1 MRGNYFTEEQHYSSI
16 HPGKQYILEKESEL
30 IVGPSQ
36 KLELASTTHI
46 YNGHSL
52 IESKISIMRNIATPS
67 SIFRKLVEEVTKLM
81 AFDAFSHFMME
92 DKEIT
97 TPICDT
103 IGKVIS
109 GKKQVL
115 VPILRAG
122 LAMEQPMKD
131 IVPQARTGFC
141 GLYRDEETLKPH
153 MYFWKMPKDIENR
166 EVFVLD
172 PMLATG
178 GSVDF
183 TVSELK
189 RIGCKNIHYM
199 GIIGAP
205 EGVKLMQ
212 EKHPDVE
219 LYIAHLDKGL
229 NKNGYI
235 VPGLGD
241 AGDRIFGTK

>member
-1 MRGNYFTEEQHYSSI
+1 MEDKLREED
-16 HPGKQYILEKESEL
+16 L
-30 IVGPSQ
+30 IVPYHEV
-36 KLELASTTHI
+36 ELAETTHV
-46 YNGHSL
+46 YNGHAL
-52 IESKISIMRNIATPS
+52 IESKVTMLRDIKTPS
-67 SIFRKLVEEVTKLM
+67 SVFRKLVEEITQLM
-81 AFDAFSHFMME
+81 AFDAFSHL
-92 DKEIT
+92 EITDCDVT

-103 IGKVIS
+103 VSKRIS

-115 VPILRAG
+115 VPIMRAG
-122 LAMEQPMKD
+122 LAMEPAMKA
-131 IVPQARTGFC
+131 IVPMARTGFC
-141 GLYRDEETLKPH
+141 GVYRDETTLEPQQ
-153 MYFWKMPKDIENR
+153 YFWKMPKDIENR

-178 GSVDF
+178 GSADF

-189 RIGCKNIHYM
+189 RSGVKTIHFM

-205 EGVKLMQ
+205 QGIDLMQ
-212 EKHPDVE
+212 NKHPDVE

-229 NKNGYI
+229 NENGYI

>member
-1 MRGNYFTEEQHYSSI
+1 MDSLMNYRKEE
-16 HPGKQYILEKESEL
+16 LARKENNL
-30 IVGPSQ
+30 IVSHFR
-36 KLELASTTHI
+36 LDLAPTTHV
-46 YNGHSL
+46 YNGHAL
-52 IESKISIMRNIATPS
+52 IESKISIMRDINTPS
-67 SIFRKLVEEVTKLM
+67 SVFRKLVEEVTKLM
-81 AFDAFSHFMME
+81 AFDAFSKLKME

-103 IGKVIS
+103 IGKKIS

-141 GLYRDEETLKPH
+141 GVYRDEETLKPH
-153 MYFWKMPKDIENR
+153 EYYWKMPKDIENR

-178 GSVDF
+178 GSVDY
-183 TVSELK
+183 TVTRLK
-189 RIGCKNIHYM
+189 NIGCKTIHYM

-205 EGVKLMQ
+205 EGIILMQ

-219 LYIAHLDKGL
+219 LFIAHLDKGL
-229 NKNGYI
+229 NKDGYI

>member
-1 MRGNYFTEEQHYSSI
+1 MSTELLMNEND
-16 HPGKQYILEKESEL
+16 L
-30 IVGPSQ
+30 IVDYHEIEELGPN
-36 KLELASTTHI
+36 THI
-46 YNGHSL
+46 YNGHAL
-52 IESKISIMRNIATPS
+52 IESKISIMRDKHTPS
-67 SIFRKLVEEVTKLM
+67 SVFRKLVEEVTKLM
-81 AFDAFSHFMME
+81 AFDAFACLKLE
-92 DKEIT
+92 DAAIT

-103 IGKVIS
+103 IGKKIS

-141 GLYRDEETLKPH
+141 GVYRDEVTLKPRK
-153 MYFWKMPKDIENR
+153 YFWKMPKDIENR
-166 EVFVLD
+166 AVFVLD

-178 GSVDF
+178 GSADF

-189 RIGCKNIHYM
+189 KIGCKSIHFM
-199 GIIGAP
+199 GIIAAP
-205 EGVKLMQ
+205 EGIELMQ
-212 EKHPDVE
+212 KKHPDVA
-219 LYIAHLDKGL
+219 LFIAHLDKGL
-229 NKNGYI
+229 NKHGYI

>member
-1 MRGNYFTEEQHYSSI
+1 MKIT
-16 HPGKQYILEKESEL
+16 
-30 IVGPSQ
+30 
-36 KLELASTTHI
+36 LAPTTHI
-46 YNGHSL
+46 YNGHAL
-52 IESKISIMRNIATPS
+52 IENKISIMRDISTPS
-67 SIFRKLVEEVTKLM
+67 SVFRKLVEEVTKLM
-81 AFDAFSHFMME
+81 AFDAFSKFKLE
-92 DKEIT
+92 DKEII
-97 TPICDT
+97 TPICKT
-103 IGKVIS
+103 IGKKIS

-141 GLYRDEETLKPH
+141 GVYRDKVTLKPQK
-153 MYFWKMPKDIENR
+153 YFWKMPKDIENR

-178 GSVDF
+178 GSADF

-189 RIGCKNIHYM
+189 RIGCKTIRFM

-205 EGVKLMQ
+205 EGVDLMQ
-212 EKHPDVE
+212 NCHPDVE
-219 LYIAHLDKGL
+219 LFIAHLDEGL
-229 NKNGYI
+229 NEHGYI

>member
-1 MRGNYFTEEQHYSSI
+1 MDENNFLLMENKNFASHV
-16 HPGKQYILEKESEL
+16 ILEHEH
-30 IVGPSQ
+30 
-36 KLELASTTHI
+36 KLLVDYPEVKLAPTTHI
-46 YNGHSL
+46 YNGHAL
-52 IESKISIMRNIATPS
+52 IESKISIMRDIETPS
-67 SIFRKLVEEVTKLM
+67 SVFRKLVEEVTKLM
-81 AFDAFSHFMME
+81 AFDAFSHLKME
-92 DKEIT
+92 NREVI
-97 TPICDT
+97 TPICKT
-103 IGKVIS
+103 IGKQIS
-109 GKKQVL
+109 GKEQVL

-141 GLYRDEETLKPH
+141 GVYRDEKTLKPQK
-153 MYFWKMPKDIENR
+153 YFWKMPKDIENR

-178 GSVDF
+178 GSADF

-189 RIGCKNIHYM
+189 NIGCKTIHFM

-205 EGVKLMQ
+205 QGIDLMQ
-212 EKHPDVE
+212 KKHPDVE
-219 LYIAHLDKGL
+219 LFIAHLDKGL
-229 NKNGYI
+229 NSNGYI

>member
-1 MRGNYFTEEQHYSSI
+1 MNDV
-16 HPGKQYILEKESEL
+16 ILEHESKL
-30 IVGPSQ
+30 IVDYPTVV
-36 KLELASTTHI
+36 LEPTTHI
-46 YNGHSL
+46 YNGHAL
-52 IESKISIMRNIATPS
+52 IESKISIMRDVSTPS
-67 SIFRKLVEEVTKLM
+67 SIFRKLVEEVTKLI
-81 AFDAFSHFMME
+81 AFDAFSHLKME
-92 DKEIT
+92 SKEII
-97 TPICDT
+97 TPICPT
-103 IGKVIS
+103 IGKRIA

-141 GLYRDEETLKPH
+141 GIYRDEETLKPQK
-153 MYFWKMPKDIENR
+153 YFWKMPKDIENR

-178 GSVDF
+178 GSADF

-189 RIGCKNIHYM
+189 KIGCKTIHFM

-205 EGVKLMQ
+205 QGIDLMQ
-212 EKHPDVE
+212 KKHPDVE
-219 LYIAHLDKGL
+219 LFIAHLDKGL
-229 NKNGYI
+229 NSNGYI

>member
-1 MRGNYFTEEQHYSSI
+1 MDY
-16 HPGKQYILEKESEL
+16 LEKEKEL
-30 IVGPSQ
+30 IVYYPEV
-36 KLELASTTHI
+36 ELAPTTHI
-46 YNGHSL
+46 YNGHAL
-52 IESKISIMRNIATPS
+52 IESKISIMRDISTPS

-81 AFDAFSHFMME
+81 AFDAFSRLKLE
-92 DKEIT
+92 DTDIT

-103 IGKVIS
+103 VGKKIA

-141 GLYRDEETLKPH
+141 GLYRDEKTLRPQK
-153 MYFWKMPKDIENR
+153 YFWKMPKDIENR

-178 GSVDF
+178 GSADF

-189 RIGCKNIHYM
+189 KIGCKTIHYM

-205 EGVKLMQ
+205 HGIDLMQ
-212 EKHPDVE
+212 RKHPDVE
-219 LYIAHLDKGL
+219 LFIAHLDRGL